1 MPKPILLFLLLL
13 WPVSVGLHP
22 VAAPGVRDDRF
33 PGAPIEL
40 ADRTTLEKLFQALDA
55 AKARKRRVRIVQ
67 YGDSHTAA
75 DIVTAEIRERLRK
88 DFGNGGIGFVVPG
101 FPYPWFSRRGA
112 KSSGSGGW
120 TPVGIGKNWEA
131 GDRRC
136 GPAGVSVE
144 TEAANEWLR
153 LEAPGERFEVHLLE
167 QPGGGT
173 VEIRLDGEP
182 VTEQL
187 TLDNPKFEPVSLVF
201 ATKPK
206 TETHFLDLRVIG
218 PGKVRIF
225 GFSAENRSGAVV
237 DTFGINGAR
246 AYRPLSWNETSLSAG
261 LRELSP
267 DLVILAYG
275 TNEVTDP
282 DLFPDYETRFTQ
294 LVRRFKKAAP
304 KAVILVLGP
313 PDRMQKSGN
322 QWIPIPALPQLVATQ
337 RRVASAEGALF
348 WDQAAA
354 LGGFGTMD
362 RLARLPVPMA
372 QADRIHLT
380 KPGYQKLGELL
391 FEALMKARPG
401 TSTPEAGNSPSR

>member
-1 MPKPILLFLLLL
+1 MVKPLFLFLLLL
-13 WPVSVGLHP
+13 WPVSLQP
-22 VAAPGVRDDRF
+22 VPAPPVRDERF
-33 PGAPIEL
+33 PGAPIES
-40 ADRTTLEKLFQALDA
+40 ADQTSLEKLFQALDA
-55 AKARKRRVRIVQ
+55 AKARKRRVRILQ

-75 DIVTAEIRERLRK
+75 DLSTAELRERLRRE
-88 DFGNGGIGFVVPG
+88 FGNGGIGLVVPG
-101 FPYPWFSRRGA
+101 FPYPWFSRRGS
-112 KSSGSGGW
+112 KSSGSTGW
-120 TPVGIGKNWEA
+120 KPVGIGKNWET

-136 GPAGVSVE
+136 GPAGVAVE
-144 TEAANEWLR
+144 TETANEWLR

-187 TLDNPKFEPVSLVF
+187 TLDNPRFEPVSLVF

-206 TETHFLDLRVIG
+206 NETHFLDLRVIG
-218 PGKVRIF
+218 AGKVRIF
-225 GFSAENRSGAVV
+225 GFSAENRSGVVV

-246 AYRPLSWNETSLSAG
+246 AYRPLSWNEAAFSTG
-261 LRELSP
+261 LKDISP

-282 DLFPDYETRFTQ
+282 DLFPEYEDRFTR
-294 LVRRFKKAAP
+294 LIRRFKKAAP

-322 QWIPIPALPQLVATQ
+322 LWVPIPALPQLVETQ
-337 RRVASAEGALF
+337 RRAALAEGALF

-362 RLARLPVPMA
+362 QLARLPIPVA
-372 QADRIHLT
+372 QADRVHLT
-380 KPGYQKLGELL
+380 KPGYLKLGELL

-401 TSTPEAGNSPSR
+401 AATPKAGETPSH

>member
-1 MPKPILLFLLLL
+1 MPKPFPLCLLLL
-13 WPVSVGLHP
+13 WAIGLQTVTVP
-22 VAAPGVRDDRF
+22 QPRDDRF
-33 PGAPIEL
+33 PGAPIEFGE
-40 ADRTTLEKLFQALDA
+40 RTALERLFQSLDS
-55 AKARKRRVRIVQ
+55 AKARKRRVRIAQ

-75 DIVTAEIRERLRK
+75 DIFTAELRERLRK
-88 DFGNGGIGFVVPG
+88 EFGNGGIGFVVPG

-112 KSSGSGGW
+112 KSSGSDGW
-120 TPVGIGKNWEA
+120 KPVGIGKNWEA

-136 GPAGVSVE
+136 GPAGVAVE
-144 TEAANEWLR
+144 TEAAGEWLR
-153 LEAPGERFEVHLLE
+153 LEAPGERFEVQLLE

-187 TLDNPKFEPVSLVF
+187 TLDNPRFEPVSLVF
-201 ATKPK
+201 TAKSK
-206 TETHFLDLRVIG
+206 NETHFFDLRVIG
-218 PGKVRIF
+218 AGKVRIF
-225 GFSAENRSGAVV
+225 GFSAENRSGVV
-237 DTFGINGAR
+237 VNTFGINGAR
-246 AYRPLSWNETSLSAG
+246 AYRPLSWNESSLAAG

-294 LVRRFKKAAP
+294 LIRRFKKAAP

-313 PDRMQKSGN
+313 PDRMLNSGN
-322 QWIPIPALPQLVATQ
+322 QWTPIPSLPKLVETQ
-337 RRVASAEGALF
+337 RRVALAEGALF

-362 RLARLPVPMA
+362 RLARMSLA
-372 QADRIHLT
+372 QADRVHLA

-401 TSTPEAGNSPSR
+401 ASTPEDGNPPSR